1 MYKAA
6 VIGLGRM
13 GSTFDDEIKQGGSI
27 FLPYCHGPSYVA
39 SPHTELVAGA
49 DPHAEQGAIFAERW
63 GLSDRQIYSD
73 HRAML
78 EAERPDFVSVCTT
91 ARHRAAILLDAI
103 NAGVK
108 AIWSE
113 KPFTLSLA
121 EADAVIEQLNEKNVA
136 LAINCSRRYNPF
148 MSETRRM
155 VEEGELGEILQ
166 ITAYAHVQSFSHNG
180 SHAIDAMRYLVGGD
194 VEWVFGE
201 MESDEKAAGEE
212 DLMGNG
218 YLAFNNGV
226 RGFLRAMPTGL
237 APWEFDVIGTEGR
250 VRSLAQ
256 GLEKEYSRWVPG
268 GLRNQ
273 GVPARCALSS
283 AHRTFKRH
291 GSLCDRKPRASG
303 RDRRVYP
310 LHRLR
315 TGARRWRSLSRC
327 GSRTGRADAASIC
340 RSLIDHSAF
349 CRSKSPRMTMP
360 ARIRRLQAANRGS

>member
-39 SPHTELVAGA
+39 SPHTELVAGS

-108 AIWSE
+108 AVWSE

-121 EADAVIEQLNEKNVA
+121 EADAVIDLCKRKGVA

-166 ITAYAHVQSFSHNG
+166 ITAYAQCNLSHNG

-201 MESDEKAAGEE
+201 MESDEKAAGED

-218 YLAFNNGV
+218 YLAFDNGV

-256 GLEKEYSRWVPG
+256 GLEREYSRWVPG

-273 GVPARCALSS
+273 GVPAQAPFPLPINIGGMGLSVIGDLVQAVETGAQTRCSAEDGRKALEIAIALRES
-283 AHRTFKRH
+283 HRQ
-291 GSLCDRKPRASG
+291 GG
-303 RDRRVYP
+303 RRVDLP
-310 LHRLR
+310 L
-315 TGARRWRSLSRC
+315 ADRSLRILSVEI
-327 GSRTGRADAASIC
+327 AQD
-340 RSLIDHSAF
+340 DV
-349 CRSKSPRMTMP
+349 P